1 MEGLELEMSPCITKI
16 LHTRESVAEE
26 EDVEEEEGDL
36 PWRFIGVGD
45 DVDVSKVRNVSPC
58 QEGGRIEN
66 QRMKCDNLI
75 YF

>member
-36 PWRFIGVGD
+36 P
-45 DVDVSKVRNVSPC
+45 
-58 QEGGRIEN
+58 
-66 QRMKCDNLI
+66 
-75 YF
+75 